1 MRRALT
7 LAIGATFAVAI
18 LGAGPASA
26 TNPPGTG
33 QPGQSC
39 QALEPNIPGHTGM
52 SPGSPFNEPGIN
64 SLNGGTGGLHY
75 SANSQYD
82 VACFQLASH

>member
-7 LAIGATFAVAI
+7 LAIAVSFAAA
-18 LGAGPASA
+18 LFGAGPASA

-39 QALEPNIPGHTGM
+39 QALEPNTPGLSSM

-64 SLNGGTGGLHY
+64 STNGGTGGLHY

-82 VACFQLASH
+82 VACFQLSTH